1 MQVADPH
8 KVMTGHTTIGE
19 TSNILA
25 VSSLVIVRHHVDIS
39 CKHILNSAL
48 HYTIQLRWT
57 QADY

>member
-48 HYTIQLRWT
+48 HYTIQLR
-57 QADY
+57 